1 MNWFRKE
8 KEEERCKEI
17 IVGHMYLCKCG
28 GYTKNF
34 DKVCDGCRMFSVSAG
49 IANKLEMDRGDV
61 EWLIKKLIKK
71 ED

>member
-8 KEEERCKEI
+8 KEEQCKEI
-17 IVGHMYLCKCG
+17 IVGHMYNCKCG
-28 GYTKNF
+28 GITKNS
-34 DKVCDGCRMFSVSAG
+34 DKQCDKCRMFSVSAG